1 MERWGGGSFLT
12 SDLVAL
18 GHDEGRDAGGGDGG
32 AHGVPVQ
39 ERRELNHWVVD
50 YMYKLSCSTVMVT
63 SVKHIHHQK
72 MFRSKQAKL

>member
-1 MERWGGGSFLT
+1 MGGGGSFLT

-18 GHDEGRDAGGGDGG
+18 SHDEGRDAGGGDGG

-63 SVKHIHHQK
+63 SVKTYSSPENV
-72 MFRSKQAKL
+72 RSKQAKL